1 MNFWRIC
8 IGQYFTKCNFTYC
21 FTSLHPLNVFIS
33 ESIWLHFFWEEW
45 IRNGNLKASSL
56 PLLFEEFRK
65 IKDSYEGM
73 CYYLKTI
80 TQLSHAYVNY
90 STPPLWICK
99 SAQNASLISNSCIF
113 HNPSTF
119 PMEDDELSFITSK
132 ISVSFSKWLVLKISS
147 CRKWSAV
154 ISTHWLGALC

>member
-1 MNFWRIC
+1 
-8 IGQYFTKCNFTYC
+8 
-21 FTSLHPLNVFIS
+21 
-33 ESIWLHFFWEEW
+33 
-45 IRNGNLKASSL
+45 
-56 PLLFEEFRK
+56 
-65 IKDSYEGM
+65 M

-154 ISTHWLGALC
+154 ISTLTGSALLAFLKLLVLSVWSYHWLHVYKMRLLNANKSRLSGHKKLKLQDFCACPVKPWNDMFVCM